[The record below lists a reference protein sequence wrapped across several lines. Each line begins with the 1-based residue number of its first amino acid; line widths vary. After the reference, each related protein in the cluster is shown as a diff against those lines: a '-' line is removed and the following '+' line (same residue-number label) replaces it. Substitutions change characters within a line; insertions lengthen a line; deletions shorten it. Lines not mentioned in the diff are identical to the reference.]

1 MGCLEWHVCGTQ
13 RHSAGTARCCGE
25 AGRRS
30 ATREESSAIH
40 LHLGV
45 HLYCD
50 VERCRVGRP
59 YLHLALLASPSQLVS
74 LDYSRASCS
83 GGLSLDA
90 LGSFGLLLAQQNRP
104 GFDDAHG
111 PADTRFV
118 GTGAPADVE
127 DQPVFHSFAGSSSG
141 LGQVCAFAVFFG
153 VNILIATYTF
163 VCRLVLHARV
173 LAGIIATRVF
183 PINQAAALLCGRL
196 VCSFAWSARAALVS
210 DGSGRRDAGTP
221 DYDAINALLPPAEAE
236 WVSRQH
242 KPYLAALDRIGYLLR
257 DVASDPLYSDRKLA
271 DVPHKIALDMLTE
284 LGECL
289 CQRSFFSYL
298 SLERPWLIS
307 SCVHSD
313 WMLYC

>member
-1 MGCLEWHVCGTQ
+1 M
-13 RHSAGTARCCGE
+13 
-25 AGRRS
+25 
-30 ATREESSAIH
+30 
-40 LHLGV
+40 
-45 HLYCD
+45 
-50 VERCRVGRP
+50 
-59 YLHLALLASPSQLVS
+59 
-74 LDYSRASCS
+74 
-83 GGLSLDA
+83 
-90 LGSFGLLLAQQNRP
+90 
-104 GFDDAHG
+104 
-111 PADTRFV
+111 
-118 GTGAPADVE
+118 
-127 DQPVFHSFAGSSSG
+127 
-141 LGQVCAFAVFFG
+141 FFG

-163 VCRLVLHARV
+163 ACRLVLHARV

-289 CQRSFFSYL
+289 CQRSFFFISILGTALAHIELCPQRLDAILLMPCHVLCMKMADADVGICERILSSPVPPTYTRFTSRILIIWLACVPLVLGDLNMSCATIVLGTLLTSYVMVGIDEIAIEIEEPMRL
-298 SLERPWLIS
+298 LPLVQLCNATMKDAVSRLVPMPPMPPLPTKS
-307 SCVHSD
+307 GKQQ
-313 WMLYC
+313 